1 MHLTWPQSLAE
12 KSSRRRSRPAA
23 IFADQKK
30 LVPSI
35 GMLQSC
41 HCFFLAVVGSGL
53 FLGAVIVIGALQSD
67 ESNELTAGSR
77 TGRIARTLQDGKLCH
92 YVIFDNKTAIAIED
106 RIGRCDEDKP
116 KPKKER
122 PAMFSWGK

>member
-1 MHLTWPQSLAE
+1 MATITRQEIEMSAVE
-12 KSSRRRSRPAA
+12 TRRDFRRSQETRAKYWHVA
-23 IFADQKK
+23 IVS
-30 LVPSI
+30 L
-35 GMLQSC
+35 
-41 HCFFLAVVGSGL
+41 FFLAVVGSGL
-53 FLGAVIVIGALQSD
+53 FLGAVMVIGALRGD

-77 TGRIARTLQDGKLCH
+77 TGRIARSLQDGKLCH

>member
-1 MHLTWPQSLAE
+1 MATITRQEIELSALET
-12 KSSRRRSRPAA
+12 RRDFRRSQETRAKYWHVA
-23 IFADQKK
+23 IVS
-30 LVPSI
+30 L
-35 GMLQSC
+35 
-41 HCFFLAVVGSGL
+41 FFLAVVGSGL
-53 FLGAVIVIGALQSD
+53 FLGAVMVIGALRSD
-67 ESNELTAGSR
+67 KSNELTAGSR
-77 TGRIARTLQDGKLCH
+77 TGRIARSLQDGKLCH

>member
-1 MHLTWPQSLAE
+1 MSAVET
-12 KSSRRRSRPAA
+12 RRDFRRSQETRAKYWHVA
-23 IFADQKK
+23 VVS
-30 LVPSI
+30 L
-35 GMLQSC
+35 
-41 HCFFLAVVGSGL
+41 FFLAVVGSGL
-53 FLGAVIVIGALQSD
+53 FLGAVIVIGAIRGD

-77 TGRIARTLQDGKLCH
+77 TGRIARSLQDGKLCH

>member
-1 MHLTWPQSLAE
+1 MSAVET
-12 KSSRRRSRPAA
+12 RRDFRRSQETRTRYWHVAVVS
-23 IFADQKK
+23 
-30 LVPSI
+30 L
-35 GMLQSC
+35 
-41 HCFFLAVVGSGL
+41 FFLAVVGSGL
-53 FLGAVIVIGALQSD
+53 FLGAVIVIGAIRGD

-77 TGRIARTLQDGKLCH
+77 TGRIARALQDGKLCH

>member
-1 MHLTWPQSLAE
+1 MATITRQEIELSALET
-12 KSSRRRSRPAA
+12 RRDFRRSQETRAKYWHVA
-23 IFADQKK
+23 IVS
-30 LVPSI
+30 L
-35 GMLQSC
+35 
-41 HCFFLAVVGSGL
+41 FFLAVVGSGL
-53 FLGAVIVIGALQSD
+53 FLGAVMVIGALRSD
-67 ESNELTAGSR
+67 ESNELTASSR
-77 TGRIARTLQDGKLCH
+77 TGRIARSLQDGKLCH